1 MMKMRLL
8 PVSFKSLLVAL
19 TLSATVQAD
28 PIRIFEGKAYDLKS
42 GEFVYS
48 EKNVYDDDPANA
60 TLTTRYFNPNNELIG
75 ERIVYFEQ
83 DRVTNYVFT
92 QSQLDNEESISR
104 EESAIRYVCTL
115 DGKLVSKNYNSKP
128 ADDVMISVGLL
139 NHIEREWS
147 GLVAGEK
154 MKYDFAIPLP
164 AKRRTINMVAQLTE
178 SDLATQILPNEN
190 LITISNTISNKL
202 LRWLMSPIEFGYY
215 EDTKQLAFYKGP
227 TNLKDENN
235 KKMKP
240 VYVIFE
246 RESYS
251 SRES

>member
-1 MMKMRLL
+1 MTLVKKLNS
-8 PVSFKSLLVAL
+8 PPKSL
-19 TLSATVQAD
+19 
-28 PIRIFEGKAYDLKS
+28 PINITIAVINKIKM
-42 GEFVYS
+42 V
-48 EKNVYDDDPANA
+48 
-60 TLTTRYFNPNNELIG
+60 
-75 ERIVYFEQ
+75 
-83 DRVTNYVFT
+83 
-92 QSQLDNEESISR
+92 
-104 EESAIRYVCTL
+104 
-115 DGKLVSKNYNSKP
+115 
-128 ADDVMISVGLL
+128 
-139 NHIEREWS
+139 
-147 GLVAGEK
+147 

-164 AKRRTINMVAQLTE
+164 AKRRTINLVAQLTE